1 MAEPKAGYT
10 MKEQLKV
17 KDLIKTHEKYKNNVA
32 EWRLLMAIY
41 EGIKEI
47 IRTKLIN
54 KHEREPEDTYKRRIA
69 ELFGFGYSKSVVE
82 IFNFYLFKKP
92 VRRTLEG
99 LGKDKL
105 WLMFFDDADMYGNG
119 MDEVMME
126 ISQYASVQGHMGI
139 LVDKASGSFE
149 NRAAQIENKA
159 YPYMAK
165 YHPPAILDWEFDRD
179 AETGR
184 PTLMWLKLKDDN
196 EQYRIWTPDYWEIW
210 ELPKDSNGNPDDSN
224 EEAEAVFI
232 GGGVNPLNVIPFV
245 WHYNQRS
252 KSVGIGVSDIHEVAR
267 IDLSIVR
274 NMSQIEQVIN
284 YAAFPMMRKPKR
296 EARPTDMNS
305 PQQDDEVGV
314 ESVLE
319 FDPDNP
325 ESKPD
330 WLEAKVADPV
340 KAILEVVQKKVA
352 EIYRAANVGGMASTE
367 IQTEAKSGVALKTE
381 FQLLNAKLVSKAI
394 NAENSE
400 RKIVEFWL
408 RWEEMWEEYKDKI
421 SIKRDRSYDIENLAT
436 DLENAL
442 TAQTIV
448 QSEKFQELL
457 QKQVARQV
465 LPTIE
470 EDDMN
475 EIDKQIEEGVKD
487 SEEPAGPPGTNPK
500 VSVPPEDQPFM
511 DDGTNNLQ
519 PGQTPPAQQPGA
531 KAPPA
536 KAA

>member
-1 MAEPKAGYT
+1 MAEAIKVGYS
-10 MKEQLKV
+10 MREQLKV
-17 KDLIKTHEKYKNNVA
+17 KDLIKTHEKYDNNHK
-32 EWRLLMAIY
+32 EWKFLMAVY

-47 IRTKLIN
+47 IRLKFVQR
-54 KHEREPEDTYKRRIA
+54 HEREPEDSYKRRMD

-92 VRRTLEG
+92 VRRTLG
-99 LGKDKL
+99 SLGKDKL
-105 WLMFFDDADMYGNG
+105 WEMFFDDADMYGNG
-119 MDEVMME
+119 LDEVLME

-139 LVDKASGSFE
+139 LVDKASGLFE
-149 NRAAQIENKA
+149 NRASQIENKV
-159 YPYMAK
+159 YPYISK
-165 YHPPAILDWEFDRD
+165 YHPSAILDWEFDRD
-179 AETGR
+179 TDTGR
-184 PTLMWLKLKDDN
+184 PMLMWLKLKDDN
-196 EQYRIWTPDYWEIW
+196 DQYRIWTPEYWEIW
-210 ELPKDSNGNPDDSN
+210 ELPKDENGEPDDSN

-232 GGGVNPLNVIPFV
+232 DGGENPINVVPFV

-274 NMSQIEQVIN
+274 NMSQIEQIIN

-296 EARPTDMNS
+296 EARPTDMNA

-314 ESVLE
+314 EAILE

-330 WLEAKVADPV
+330 WLDAEVADPIE
-340 KAILEVVQKKVA
+340 AILKVIEKKIE
-352 EIYRAANVGGMASTE
+352 EIYRSANVGGMASTE
-367 IQTEAKSGVALKTE
+367 IQTQAKSGVALKTE
-381 FQLLNAKLVSKAI
+381 FQLLNSKLVSKAI

-400 RKIVEFWL
+400 QKIVEFWL
-408 RWEEMWEEYKDKI
+408 RWEDLWDKYKENI

-442 TAQTIV
+442 TAKTIV
-448 QSEKFQELL
+448 NSDKFNELL

-465 LPTIE
+465 LPTVE

-475 EIDKQIEEGVKD
+475 EIDNEIEKGVKESD
-487 SEEPAGPPGTNPK
+487 ESEGAPGSNPD
-500 VSVPPEDQPFM
+500 VTMPEDRPFV
-511 DDGTNNLQ
+511 DNGRLPEKNDQTAADRNN
-519 PGQTPPAQQPGA
+519 
-531 KAPPA
+531 
-536 KAA
+536 